1 MSMVCIVMN
10 NFLCYVN
17 GVVVFIY
24 VKGAERMTILY
35 PPEWQPEMSNYFLS
49 CDQ

>member
-1 MSMVCIVMN
+1 MSMVHIIMN

-35 PPEWQPEMSNYFLS
+35 PPEWQPEMISYFIM
-49 CDQ
+49 